1 MITTDYC
8 KFSKSELEAIVKYA
22 AKLRLIGPIFVGN
35 VGDQHV
41 RWLEDGSLEVLTEY
55 ERGQLPVVADRPLAQ
70 IAPRTAGRPRKK

>member
-55 ERGQLPVVADRPLAQ
+55 ERGQLPVIDRQLPQVAQRAV
-70 IAPRTAGRPRKK
+70 GRPRKK